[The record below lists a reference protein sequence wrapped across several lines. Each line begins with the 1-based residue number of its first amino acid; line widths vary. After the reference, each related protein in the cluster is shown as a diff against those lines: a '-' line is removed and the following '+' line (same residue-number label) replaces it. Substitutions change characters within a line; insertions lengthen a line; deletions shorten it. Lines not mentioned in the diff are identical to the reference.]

1 MAERDTLRADVEK
14 QRLAAAELRGRLE
27 TTVPR
32 EKLLAADSR
41 AEGAAAEA
49 KTAALDAARRA
60 AELAE
65 VVPALKEAQ
74 AEPPPFPVLTGQV
87 SSLPQY

>member
-1 MAERDTLRADVEK
+1 MAPSKTIGGTAGLECA
-14 QRLAAAELRGRLE
+14 RL
-27 TTVPR
+27 
-32 EKLLAADSR
+32 LLAADSR